1 LIDPTDYQVE
11 PIVQAAAPATSL
23 GTTKVASKPKEKTG
37 EEMYRPVKAGDTL
50 SAIAA
55 LYRPSDVSIQQAWMA
70 FYKLNQ
76 EAFPDANLNKIEKGT
91 RLRIPDEAQMK
102 AMSRTDAISEVKKL
116 SKPLAGAGVEKTKA
130 QGTAAPRPAT
140 LVVGGSNTAAPIQE
154 SSESG
159 QMEGADAQ
167 TMAVSDQKGYDQLAL
182 IVAELGTFTQ
192 TIKQEISDSRGRDI
206 LFKEEL
212 IAARGENRVLTG
224 RMERLEAQL
233 SRMSQ
238 LLELQSNALQ
248 SLNANIENG
257 EAMQPGLALNQ
268 LEPVDTVVTAPPPEI
283 VVEDSATPA
292 IQTEAPPKTY
302 YEQLLDVAISDAP
315 EEDKSYIEE
324 VLGQSSTSIG
334 QKDTN
339 PVTPEMQAEAA
350 AKKPASPQAPANQ
363 ATATMLANV
372 RASLGNLPASDD
384 AVPAAKTDV
393 KIDTQD
399 SDYIEALNDED
410 RSQIQKSEARIA
422 ELQKELQAK
431 IDATQ
436 AATDA
441 TPAPVSPE
449 KAAPAETKAKP
460 QNPVRVAAPDK
471 AEGADLISS
480 LMSQAKTGINALSAM
495 LGGLSSDLWRLL
507 GGIGAVI
514 IGLMV
519 ILGLRRR
526 KNGNDVK
533 ERSES
538 LSSSFTESEPDVAEI
553 ATKSMQHEPEEVGDL
568 EEELHGS
575 SLFDLSDES
584 FMTSEAIQDD
594 SSLFSMEDDNEDFDS
609 LTEMDSAQ
617 FGEQTGATQTVD
629 VDPVAEAEVYL
640 AYDRKEQAIEVL
652 EQALSSNPNQ
662 STVVIKLLGLYQAS
676 ENIEGFTRLFESS
689 AEHIEDDNDWNQ
701 IKLMA
706 QDFVPGHEMLADDF
720 DSSIPVLMDE
730 VVSETED
737 ANLPEAEVEEDSLD
751 EPKLSMAG
759 DTDNFADLLE
769 EDAPGVS
776 KPDLKVASSEDTA
789 LKEDGDTDE
798 GMNIS
803 MDSDQDLQLD
813 EELDSAIEEVN
824 QHEPDTALALAKAYI
839 ELGEEDIAKD
849 FLLDVVNAG
858 SAELKSEAEEMLASL
873 S

>member
-1 LIDPTDYQVE
+1 
-11 PIVQAAAPATSL
+11 
-23 GTTKVASKPKEKTG
+23 
-37 EEMYRPVKAGDTL
+37 YRPVMEGDTL

-55 LYRPSDVSIQQAWMA
+55 LYRPTDVSTQQAWMA

-76 EAFPDANLNKIEKGT
+76 EAFPDANLNRVEKGT

-102 AMSRTDAISEVKKL
+102 AMSRSDAIREVKKL
-116 SKPLAGAGVEKTKA
+116 SRPLTGAGAKKA
-130 QGTAAPRPAT
+130 EMQGTATQLPAT
-140 LVVGGSNTAAPIQE
+140 LVVGGSNSAALVQG

-159 QMEGADAQ
+159 HMNAADTQA
-167 TMAVSDQKGYDQLAL
+167 MSVNEQKSYDQLAL
-182 IVAELGTFTQ
+182 IVAELGAFTQ
-192 TIKQEISDSRGRDI
+192 AIKQEISDSRGRDI

-248 SLNANIENG
+248 SLNANIERG
-257 EAMQPGLALNQ
+257 QATQPGLALNQ
-268 LEPVDTVVTAPPPEI
+268 LEPTETAVTPAPPEI
-283 VVEDSATPA
+283 VAEDPAAPA
-292 IQTEAPPKTY
+292 IQTGEQPKTY

-315 EEDKSYIEE
+315 EADKSYIEE

-334 QKDTN
+334 QEDAN

-350 AKKPASPQAPANQ
+350 AKKSASPQLPANQ

-372 RASLGNLPASDD
+372 RASLGDLPASDG
-384 AVPAAKTDV
+384 VPKTDV
-393 KIDTQD
+393 KIDAQD
-399 SDYIEALNDED
+399 SAYIDALNDEN

-436 AATDA
+436 AAADA
-441 TPAPVSPE
+441 TPAPVNPE
-449 KAAPAETKAKP
+449 KAAPAETKAQP
-460 QNPVRVAAPDK
+460 QNPVGAAAPDK
-471 AEGADLISS
+471 SEDAGLISS
-480 LMSQAKTGINALSAM
+480 LMSGFSALSAK
-495 LGGLSSDLWRLL
+495 LGGLSSDLLRLL
-507 GGIGAVI
+507 GGIGAAI

-526 KNGNDVK
+526 RRDGNSVNGRN
-533 ERSES
+533 ES
-538 LSSSFTESEPDVAEI
+538 LSNQVAENEPDVADI
-553 ATKSMQHEPEEVGDL
+553 ATRSMQHEPEEDEDL

-584 FMTSEAIQDD
+584 FMASEAIQDD
-594 SSLFSMEDDNEDFDS
+594 SSLFSLDDDNEDFDS
-609 LTEMDSAQ
+609 LTDMDSAQ
-617 FGEQTGATQTVD
+617 FGQQTGATQTVD
-629 VDPVAEAEVYL
+629 VDPVAEADVYL

-662 STVVIKLLGLYQAS
+662 SAVVIKLLGLYQAS

-737 ANLPEAEVEEDSLD
+737 ANLAEAEVEEDSLD
-751 EPKLSMAG
+751 EPKLSMTG

-769 EDAPGVS
+769 EDAPVAS
-776 KPDLKVASSEDTA
+776 KPDLKVASSEDAA
-789 LKEDGDTDE
+789 LNDDEDTSE
-798 GMNIS
+798 SLNFS
-803 MDSDQDLQLD
+803 MDSDQNLQLD
-813 EELDSAIEEVN
+813 KEPDSTGTVEEIN

-849 FLLDVVNAG
+849 FLLDVVKAG
-858 SAELKSEAEEMLASL
+858 SDDLKSEAEEMLASL